1 MAKALSGIEVSID
14 NLQNSNA
21 LVLYKVG
28 PVLVCS
34 PTMPVESITIP
45 PDLTL
50 LPGTNDA
57 QPGVFKSMHGMVRVV
72 DLRVRFGV
80 SITDKKSPGRIII
93 SEVTGG
99 YAGFWVDE
107 IEDVISFPAKGW
119 SQLPAHVPREVF
131 SRALICDAGIRL
143 YADLENLDKFKAT
156 GYLRSHIDNL
166 KSAEIQLE
174 KKEGREQEISVK
186 TECIDEPVNEVS
198 CVTVSAK
205 NNIEKPHKSF
215 DKTVDKT
222 ELKNSLSKAE
232 EFNERNTSVRVSNA
246 DDKSHKFVDRNT
258 RSINIKKTERNE
270 HKNVLQV
277 PIVKSKKIE
286 NNSLYNKNIARN
298 EAERKN
304 AKNSLIAGSDVVS
317 PEKIKNDVLTVA
329 ESNNGILWLS
339 ILLLG
344 FLAASIYVIEFS
356 DFLVD
361 DIEVPSSVGISDQLI
376 VDRNQFVSPDKNE
389 DEYVPE
395 SKAIANYGNDKVDV
409 SETEEGIVIIINDY
423 EKEENAA
430 YLDNIKLIDRDL
442 NLKENILLGEAA
454 ENQLVDQEG
463 FNSDIIVEEEKSY
476 KSIDSGFYS
485 GDEKTES
492 LNISSEEIS
501 NKDIPEQKVSVEKS
515 RVIKTRKNVH
525 IVVEGDTLWHIARRY
540 VNDPWKYPEL
550 ARLSEIKDPDLIYP
564 GQKVVIIYNTNK

>member
-258 RSINIKKTERNE
+258 RSINIKKTEGNE

-525 IVVEGDTLWHIARRY
+525 IVVDGDTLWHIARRY

>member
-80 SITDKKSPGRIII
+80 SITDRKSPGRIII

-131 SRALICDAGIRL
+131 SRALICDEGIRL

-166 KSAEIQLE
+166 KSAEIQRE

-186 TECIDEPVNEVS
+186 TECIDEPVNEAS

-215 DKTVDKT
+215 DKAVDKT

-232 EFNERNTSVRVSNA
+232 EFNEKNTSVRVSNA
-246 DDKSHKFVDRNT
+246 DDKSHKFIDRNT
-258 RSINIKKTERNE
+258 RSINIKKTEGNDHE
-270 HKNVLQV
+270 NVLQV
-277 PIVKSKKIE
+277 PIVKSKKIKS
-286 NNSLYNKNIARN
+286 NSLYNKNVARN
-298 EAERKN
+298 EVERKN
-304 AKNSLIAGSDVVS
+304 AKNSSIAGSDVVS
-317 PEKIKNDVLTVA
+317 PEKIKNDILTVA

-361 DIEVPSSVGISDQLI
+361 DLEVPSSVGISDQLI

-389 DEYVPE
+389 DVPVPE

-423 EKEENAA
+423 EKEENAV
-430 YLDNIKLIDRDL
+430 YLDNIKLIDRGL
-442 NLKENILLGEAA
+442 NSKENILPGEAA

-463 FNSDIIVEEEKSY
+463 FNSDIIVEEGKSY
-476 KSIDSGFYS
+476 KSIDSDVDS
-485 GDEKTES
+485 EDEKIES
-492 LNISSEEIS
+492 LNVFNEGVSDEYIS
-501 NKDIPEQKVSVEKS
+501 EQKVTVES
-515 RVIKTRKNVH
+515 RAIKTIKNIH
-525 IVVEGDTLWHIARRY
+525 IVVDGDTLWHIARRY

>member
-258 RSINIKKTERNE
+258 RSINIKKTEGNE